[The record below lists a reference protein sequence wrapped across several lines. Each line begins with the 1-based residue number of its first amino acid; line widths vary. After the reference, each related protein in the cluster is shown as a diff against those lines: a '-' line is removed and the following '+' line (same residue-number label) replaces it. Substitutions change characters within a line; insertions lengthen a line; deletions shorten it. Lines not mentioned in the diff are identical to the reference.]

1 MARLADKVAVITGG
15 TNGLGHAIAT
25 RMADEGATI
34 VVLDVDQAGEKA
46 VAKLGASGN
55 SSRFIT
61 CDVTQ
66 EGQIKQAMQ
75 EAFDAFGRIDIL
87 VNNAGIEGPNKTSEH
102 YELAE
107 WERVFAVNSTGVF
120 LCTKHAV
127 PHMRNSTRSA
137 VGGSIVNISSIYGM
151 VGGGDVAAY
160 HASKAAVRVMTK
172 NDALAFAPDNIRAN
186 SIHPGFIPTAMVD
199 RFVDDTGLDMKD
211 ARPML
216 DDLHPLGG
224 MGSPDDVA
232 WGVVYLASDEA
243 RWVTGTELVIDGG
256 YTAR

>member
-1 MARLADKVAVITGG
+1 MPRLANKVTVITGG
-15 TNGLGHAIAT
+15 ANGLGHAIAT
-25 RMADEGATI
+25 RMAEEGATI
-34 VVLDVDQAGEKA
+34 VVLDVDQAGEKT
-46 VAKLGASGN
+46 VAKLGASSN
-55 SSRFIT
+55 SARFIA

-66 EGQIKQAMQ
+66 EGQIKSAMQ

-102 YELAE
+102 YELAD

-127 PHMRNSTRSA
+127 PLMRTS
-137 VGGSIVNISSIYGM
+137 GGGAIVNISSIYGI

-256 YTAR
+256 YTSR

>member
-1 MARLADKVAVITGG
+1 MPRLENKVALITGG
-15 TNGLGHAIAT
+15 ANGLGHAIAA
-25 RMADEGATI
+25 RMAEEGATI
-34 VVLDVDQAGEKA
+34 VVLDVDQAGERS
-46 VAKLGASGN
+46 VATLGASGN
-55 SSRFIT
+55 ASRFIT

-66 EGQIKQAMQ
+66 EGQIKSAMQ
-75 EAFDAFGRIDIL
+75 EAFDAYGRIDIL

-102 YELAE
+102 YELAD

-127 PHMRNSTRSA
+127 PHMRA
-137 VGGSIVNISSIYGM
+137 GGGSIVNISSIYGM

-186 SIHPGFIPTAMVD
+186 SIHPGFIPTSMVD

-224 MGSPDDVA
+224 MGTPDDVA

>member
-1 MARLADKVAVITGG
+1 MPRLENKVAVITGG
-15 TNGLGHAIAT
+15 SNGLGQAIAT
-25 RMADEGATI
+25 RMAEEGASI
-34 VVLDVDQAGEKA
+34 VVLDVDPAGEKV
-46 VAKLGASGN
+46 VAKLGVSGN
-55 SSRFIT
+55 ESRFIH

-66 EGQIKQAMQ
+66 EGQIKRAME
-75 EAFDAFGRIDIL
+75 EAHTAFGRIDIL

-102 YELAE
+102 YELAD

-127 PHMRNSTRSA
+127 PLMRDG
-137 VGGSIVNISSIYGM
+137 GGSIVNISSIYGI

-172 NDALAFAPDNIRAN
+172 NDALAFAADNIRAN
-186 SIHPGFIPTAMVD
+186 SVHPGFIPTAMVD
-199 RFVDDTGLDMKD
+199 RFVEDTGLEMKD

-224 MGSPDDVA
+224 MGTPDDIA